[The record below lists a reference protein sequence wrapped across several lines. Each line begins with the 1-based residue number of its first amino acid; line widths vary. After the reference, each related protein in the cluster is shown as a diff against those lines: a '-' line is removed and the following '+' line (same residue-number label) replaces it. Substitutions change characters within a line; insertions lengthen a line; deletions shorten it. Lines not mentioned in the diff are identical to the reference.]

1 MIDRLEALEQLGRL
15 RDQKVLTEAEFE
27 AEKAR
32 LLAQADSPPQSAPAA
47 APLPL
52 MDTAAPPPA
61 RDLFAKPSTWIV
73 IAALLATAI
82 GGYIGLSST
91 TIMKK
96 TKDGDKAGAQPG
108 SSDSAD
114 PAARLSAILK
124 FDKPGECAPA
134 NDLAAAFADLRALE
148 PATATKSVTIGLNGP
163 SFAADV
169 LRAQQGNATIARM
182 VVSGT
187 LEGLRVNE
195 LRTTRFDGSDAE
207 VIQIRFSESPDRVRG
222 RLNEAGFSIAKP
234 NELKTVDLE
243 GGRGL
248 AYGVESVTGGAALTC
263 IRQ

>member
-15 RDQKVLTEAEFE
+15 RDQRVLTEAEFE

-32 LLAQADSPPQSAPAA
+32 LLAQPDSPPQAAAA

-52 MDTAAPPPA
+52 MDYPTPPPA
-61 RDLFAKPSTWIV
+61 RELFSKPSTWIV

-96 TKDGDKAGAQPG
+96 KKDGPKAGAQAGG
-108 SSDSAD
+108 SDVAD

-124 FDKPGECAPA
+124 FDKPAECAPA
-134 NDLAAAFADLRALE
+134 NDLAAVFADLRALE
-148 PATATKSVTIGLNGP
+148 PAATAKSVTIGLNGP
-163 SFAADV
+163 TFAADV
-169 LRAQQGNATIARM
+169 LRAGQGNATIARM
-182 VVSGT
+182 AVSGT
-187 LEGLRVNE
+187 MEGLRVNE

-248 AYGVESVTGGAALTC
+248 AYGVESVTGGTALTC